1 MRASV
6 VALAG
11 VGFAFAAWG
20 DVVPAPEPPRLPAKL
35 TLNDSLKLLRERGL
49 DLLIAEAAVSSA
61 EGDYRIAGA
70 VPNPGLSLAYGNSV
84 YFSCTPNP
92 SAGLTCPAP
101 TPPPSLTAGLSDSNA
116 LGDFLS
122 GKRGL
127 RKDVA
132 SAALESAKLS
142 RADAERNLVFLVK
155 AQFAQVILAVGSLAF
170 AKEVADASVTLL
182 EKTELKKTAGAIS
195 NADVLRMKVA
205 KLESDQAVDQAAQ
218 NVRTAKAGLAFLLG
232 ARGAVPNFDV
242 EQPEL
247 TQFSIPPKLKDANRD
262 GLLSEALK
270 TRPDL
275 MAQRAQAQ
283 RAEAS
288 LTLAHRL
295 RFPDI
300 GLSLG
305 YTQQGSDFN
314 GSVTPPT
321 FSVGLSAPLPIFY
334 QQQGEVLKAE
344 ADLRTQQLQAAKLE
358 AQVVND
364 LETAYATYV
373 ATQSL
378 VQRMESGTL
387 LDSAKKALD
396 AVSAQREFGA
406 ASMLDYLAARQT
418 FIATRVE
425 YLNDLTNYWTAVF
438 GLEKATGQE
447 LR

>member
-1 MRASV
+1 VRAPKT
-6 VALAG
+6 VALVG
-11 VGFAFAAWG
+11 VGLAFAAWA
-20 DVVPAPEPPRLPAKL
+20 DVSPAPEAPRLPARL
-35 TLNDSLKLLRERGL
+35 TLTDSLRILRERGL

-61 EGDYRIAGA
+61 EGDLRIAGA
-70 VPNPGLSLAYGNSV
+70 VPNPGLSLTYGNSF
-84 YFSCTPNP
+84 YLSCSPGGGVPCN
-92 SAGLTCPAP
+92 
-101 TPPPSLTAGLSDSNA
+101 PPPALTAGLSDANA
-116 LGDFLS
+116 LEDLLS

-132 SAALESAKLS
+132 SSALEAAKLS
-142 RADAERNLVFLVK
+142 RADAERNLVFQVK
-155 AQFAQVILAVGSLAF
+155 AQFSQVLLAVGALAF
-170 AKEVADASVTLL
+170 AKEVAEASVTLL
-182 EKTELKKTAGAIS
+182 EKTELKKSAGAIS

-205 KLESDQAVDQAAQ
+205 KLESDQAVDQAIQ

-232 ARGAVPNFDV
+232 VRGAVPEFDV
-242 EQPEL
+242 DQPEL
-247 TQFSIPPKLKDANRD
+247 TQFSIPGKLKDVTRD
-262 GLLSEALK
+262 GLLSNALK
-270 TRPDL
+270 SRPDL

-288 LTLAHRL
+288 LNLAHRL

-305 YTQQGSDFN
+305 YTQQGSDAN
-314 GSVTPPT
+314 GSITPPT

-334 QQQGEVLKAE
+334 QQQGEVQKAE
-344 ADLRTQQLQAAKLE
+344 SDLRIQQLQAAKLE

-364 LETAYATYV
+364 LETSYATYL

-438 GLEKATGQE
+438 GLEKATGEE

>member
-1 MRASV
+1 VRASV

-11 VGFAFAAWG
+11 VGFAFAAWA

-35 TLNDSLKLLRERGL
+35 TLNDSLKLLHERGL

-70 VPNPGLSLAYGNSV
+70 VPNPGLSLAYGNSF
-84 YFSCTPNP
+84 YQTCTPNP
-92 SAGLTCPAP
+92 ATGLTCPAP

-116 LGDFLS
+116 IEDFLS

-142 RADAERNLVFLVK
+142 RADAERNLVFQVK
-155 AQFAQVILAVGSLAF
+155 AQFAQVLLAVGSLAF

-232 ARGAVPNFDV
+232 ARGSVPEFEV

-247 TQFSIPPKLKDANRD
+247 TQFSIPSKLKDASRD
-262 GLLSEALK
+262 ALLSDAFK
-270 TRPDL
+270 SRPDL
-275 MAQRAQAQ
+275 LAQRAQAQ
-283 RAEAS
+283 RAESSVA
-288 LTLAHRL
+288 LARRS

-300 GLSLG
+300 ALNLG
-305 YTQQGSDFN
+305 YTQQGTDPTAI
-314 GSVTPPT
+314 TPPT

-438 GLEKATGQE
+438 GLEKATGEE